1 MSQNATE
8 ILKNVSTLSLI
19 AGERVSSGATFTVND
34 RYSGTPIAQ
43 VDQTSHAHIQRAVT
57 TARGNLKK
65 VPDGYER
72 ARILRKAAEIIQSR
86 KQQFIDIMALE
97 AGFTAA
103 ETSNEI
109 ARGLDTLEISAEEA
123 KRICGEMIPMDGNP
137 GQKDRIAFTLR
148 TPVGIVC
155 AITPFN
161 APFNALLHKIA
172 PAIAAGNAV
181 ILKPS
186 GYTPLTASLICDV
199 LLDAGW
205 PAELLSLIQGEGAE
219 AGEWLLDEQD
229 INFYTFTGSTRVGRI
244 IQQKAGRRRTQ
255 LELGSIACTVICD
268 DADIELALPR
278 ILRATFRKAG
288 QVCTSIQRLYV
299 AKSRIEEV
307 TARLEQA
314 TRALKSGDPRAAGID
329 VGPMIAEREAIRAE
343 SWVNEA
349 VAMGARVV
357 TGGKRDRSVLE
368 PTILADVRVGMK
380 VVDQEIFA
388 PVVTLLPFDKVSE
401 VIDSINATPYGLA
414 AGVFTNDVNTAFYMA
429 RQLRVGGLHVNET
442 SSSRNDGMPYGG
454 VKDSGYGFEGPK
466 YAIRDMTDEKIVTF
480 SLHDPA

>member
-1 MSQNATE
+1 MSAPSPE
-8 ILKNVSTLSLI
+8 ILKSVSTLSLI
-19 AGERVSSGATFTVND
+19 AGERVDSGAAFTVHD
-34 RYSGTPIAQ
+34 RYSGAPIAR
-43 VDQTSHAHIQRAVT
+43 VDQTSQAHIRQAVA
-57 TARGNLKK
+57 TARRNLKK

-72 ARILRKAAEIIQSR
+72 ARILRKAVDIIQSR
-86 KQQFIDIMALE
+86 KQDFVDVMALE
-97 AGFTAA
+97 AGFTPA
-103 ETSNEI
+103 ESGNEI
-109 ARGLDTLEISAEEA
+109 ARGLDTLELSAEEA
-123 KRICGEMIPMDGNP
+123 KRICGEMIPMDSNP

-148 TPVGIVC
+148 TPVGVVC

-181 ILKPS
+181 IVKPS

-199 LLDAGW
+199 LLQAGW
-205 PAELLSLIQGEGAE
+205 PGELLSLVHGEGAE
-219 AGEWLLDEQD
+219 AGEWLLDEQGID
-229 INFYTFTGSTRVGRI
+229 FYTFTGSTRVGRI

-255 LELGSIACTVICD
+255 LELGSIAATVICA

-299 AKSRIEEV
+299 AQSRIEEV
-307 TARLEQA
+307 TARLEAA

-329 VGPMIAEREAIRAE
+329 VGPMIAEKEAMRAE
-343 SWVNEA
+343 SWINEA
-349 VAMGARVV
+349 VSMGARIV
-357 TGGKRDRSVLE
+357 TGGKRDKSVLE
-368 PTILADVRVGMK
+368 PTILADVREGMK

-388 PVVTLLPFDKVSE
+388 PVLTLLPFQHVNE
-401 VIDSINATPYGLA
+401 VVDSINATPYGLA
-414 AGVFTNDVNTAFYMA
+414 TGVFTNDVNTAFYMA

-466 YAIRDMTDEKIVTF
+466 YAIRDMTDEKVVTI
-480 SLHDPA
+480 SLRDPA

>member
-1 MSQNATE
+1 MSASITE
-8 ILKNVSTLSLI
+8 VLESVSTLSLI
-19 AGERVSSGATFTVND
+19 AGQRVSSGARFDVRN
-34 RYSGTPIAQ
+34 RYSGETIAR
-43 VDQTSHAHIQRAVT
+43 VDQTSREHVQQAVAL
-57 TARGNLKK
+57 ARRHLKQ
-65 VPDGYER
+65 VPDGYKR
-72 ARILRKAAEIIQSR
+72 SRILRRAAEIIQAR
-86 KQQFIDIMALE
+86 RQRFLDIMMLE

-103 ETSNEI
+103 ESSGEI

-137 GQKDRIAFTLR
+137 DQKDRIAFTLR
-148 TPVGIVC
+148 TPVGVVC

-181 ILKPS
+181 IVKPS

-199 LLDAGW
+199 LLEAGW
-205 PAELLSLIQGEGAE
+205 PGELLSLVHGEGAE
-219 AGEWLLDEQD
+219 AGEWLLEEQGID
-229 INFYTFTGSTRVGRI
+229 FYTFTGSTRVGRI

-255 LELGSIACTVICD
+255 LELGSIACTVICA
-268 DADIELALPR
+268 DADVDMALPR

-299 AKSRIEEV
+299 AQSRVEEV

-314 TRALKSGDPRAAGID
+314 TRALRCGDPRLPDTD
-329 VGPMIAEREAIRAE
+329 VGPMIAEKEAMRAQ
-343 SWVNEA
+343 SWVQEA
-349 VAMGARVV
+349 VAQGARLI
-357 TGGKRDRSVLE
+357 TGGGRDRSTLE
-368 PTILADVRVGMK
+368 PTILADVRPGMK

-388 PVVTLLPFDKVSE
+388 PVVTLMPFQTVSDVVE
-401 VIDSINATPYGLA
+401 SINATPYGLA
-414 AGVFTNDVNTAFYMA
+414 TGVFTNDVNTAFYMA
-429 RQLRVGGLHVNET
+429 RNLRVGGLHVNET

-466 YAIRDMTDEKIVTF
+466 YAIRDMTDEKVVTF
-480 SLHDPA
+480 SLSNPA

>member
-1 MSQNATE
+1 MSASIPE
-8 ILKNVSTLSLI
+8 VLESVSTLSLI
-19 AGERVSSGATFTVND
+19 AGQRVDSGASFAVRN
-34 RYSGTPIAQ
+34 RYSGETIAN
-43 VDQTSHAHIQRAVT
+43 VDQTSREHIQQAVAV
-57 TARGNLKK
+57 ARRHLKQ
-65 VPDGYER
+65 VPDGYKR
-72 ARILRKAAEIIQSR
+72 SRILRKAAEIIQAR
-86 KQQFIDIMALE
+86 KQHFMDIMMLE

-103 ETSNEI
+103 ESSGEI

-137 GQKDRIAFTLR
+137 DQKDRIAFTLR
-148 TPVGIVC
+148 TPVGVVC

-199 LLDAGW
+199 LLEAGW
-205 PAELLSLIQGEGAE
+205 PGELLSLVHGEGAE
-219 AGEWLLDEQD
+219 AGEWLLDEQGID
-229 INFYTFTGSTRVGRI
+229 FYTFTGSTRVGRI

-255 LELGSIACTVICD
+255 LELGSIACTVICA
-268 DADIELALPR
+268 DADLDMALPR

-299 AKSRIEEV
+299 AQSRAVEV
-307 TARLEQA
+307 AARLEQA
-314 TRALKSGDPRAAGID
+314 TRALKSGDPRLADTD
-329 VGPMIAEREAIRAE
+329 VGPMIAEKEALRAE
-343 SWVNEA
+343 SWIGEA
-349 VAMGARVV
+349 VAMGARLV

-368 PTILADVRVGMK
+368 PTILADVRPGMK
-380 VVDQEIFA
+380 VVDEEIFA
-388 PVVTLLPFDKVSE
+388 PVVTLMPFRTVSE

-414 AGVFTNDVNTAFYMA
+414 TGVFTNDVNTAFYMA
-429 RQLRVGGLHVNET
+429 RNLRVGGLHVNET

-466 YAIRDMTDEKIVTF
+466 YAIRDMTDEKVVSF
-480 SLHDPA
+480 SLSDPA

>member
-1 MSQNATE
+1 MSASTPE
-8 ILKNVSTLSLI
+8 ILESVSTLSLI
-19 AGERVSSGATFTVND
+19 AGQRVSSGASFAVCN
-34 RYSGTPIAQ
+34 RYSGETIAN
-43 VDQTSHAHIQRAVT
+43 VDQTSREHIQQAVAV
-57 TARGNLKK
+57 ARRHLKK
-65 VPDGYER
+65 VPDGYKR
-72 ARILRKAAEIIQSR
+72 SRILRKAAEIIQAR
-86 KQQFIDIMALE
+86 KQHFIDIMMLE

-103 ETSNEI
+103 ESSGEI

-137 GQKDRIAFTLR
+137 DQKDRIAFTLR
-148 TPVGIVC
+148 TPVGVVC

-199 LLDAGW
+199 LLEAGW
-205 PAELLSLIQGEGAE
+205 PGELLSLVHGEGAE
-219 AGEWLLDEQD
+219 AGEWLLDEQGID
-229 INFYTFTGSTRVGRI
+229 FYTFTGSTRVGRI

-255 LELGSIACTVICD
+255 LELGSIACTVICA
-268 DADIELALPR
+268 DADLDMVLPR

-299 AKSRIEEV
+299 AQSRALEV
-307 TARLEQA
+307 AARLEQA
-314 TRALKSGDPRAAGID
+314 TRALKSGDPRLADTD
-329 VGPMIAEREAIRAE
+329 VGPMIAEKEAMRAE
-343 SWVNEA
+343 AWVQEA
-349 VAMGARVV
+349 VAQGARLVA
-357 TGGKRDRSVLE
+357 GGKRDRSVLE
-368 PTILADVRVGMK
+368 PTILADVRPGMK

-388 PVVTLLPFDKVSE
+388 PVVTLMPFQTVSE
-401 VIDSINATPYGLA
+401 VIESINTTPYGLA
-414 AGVFTNDVNTAFYMA
+414 TGVFTNDVNTAFYMA
-429 RQLRVGGLHVNET
+429 RNLRVGGLHVNET

-466 YAIRDMTDEKIVTF
+466 YAIRDMTDEKVVTF
-480 SLHDPA
+480 SLSDPA

>member
-1 MSQNATE
+1 MSASIPE
-8 ILKNVSTLSLI
+8 VLESVSTLSLI
-19 AGERVSSGATFTVND
+19 AGQRVDSGASFAVRN
-34 RYSGTPIAQ
+34 RYSGETIAN
-43 VDQTSHAHIQRAVT
+43 VDQTSREHIQQAVAV
-57 TARGNLKK
+57 ARRHLKQ
-65 VPDGYER
+65 VPDGYKR
-72 ARILRKAAEIIQSR
+72 SRILRKAAEIIQAR
-86 KQQFIDIMALE
+86 KQHFMDIMMLE

-103 ETSNEI
+103 ESSGEI

-137 GQKDRIAFTLR
+137 DQKDRIAFTLR
-148 TPVGIVC
+148 TPVGVVC

-199 LLDAGW
+199 LLEAGW
-205 PAELLSLIQGEGAE
+205 PGE
-219 AGEWLLDEQD
+219 AGEWLLDEQGID
-229 INFYTFTGSTRVGRI
+229 FYTFTGSTRVGRI

-255 LELGSIACTVICD
+255 LELGSIACTVICA
-268 DADIELALPR
+268 DADLDMALPR

-299 AKSRIEEV
+299 AQSRAEEV
-307 TARLEQA
+307 AARLEQA
-314 TRALKSGDPRAAGID
+314 TRALKSGDPRLADTD
-329 VGPMIAEREAIRAE
+329 VGPMIAEKEALRAE
-343 SWVNEA
+343 SWIGEA
-349 VAMGARVV
+349 VAMGARLV

-368 PTILADVRVGMK
+368 PTILADVRPGMK
-380 VVDQEIFA
+380 VVDEEIFA
-388 PVVTLLPFDKVSE
+388 PVVTLMPFRTVSE

-414 AGVFTNDVNTAFYMA
+414 TGVFTNDVNTAFYMA
-429 RQLRVGGLHVNET
+429 RNLRVGGLHVNET

-466 YAIRDMTDEKIVTF
+466 YAIRDMTDEKVVSF
-480 SLHDPA
+480 SLSDPA